1 MGDSDKLA
9 DSGPG
14 SYRFVEHRRYL
25 DGLLEALDVREKVTL
40 GPRVQLGLAG
50 PPGRPVPT
58 AGRLPKPVAVHT
70 RGIRTDVSPA
80 RHPVHLEGSP
90 RRTRDAGWDSDLR

>member
-9 DSGPG
+9 DNGPG

-40 GPRVQLGLAG
+40 VVQTGARRWASTG
-50 PPGRPVPT
+50 PT
-58 AGRLPKPVAVHT
+58 AIATP
-70 RGIRTDVSPA
+70 
-80 RHPVHLEGSP
+80 
-90 RRTRDAGWDSDLR
+90 